1 VGKEARIGE
10 GGNVKDAVLFVQ
22 SLGRIFTAPLL
33 NSSPTETAN
42 CFAIK
47 AVASLHLPVLIALVI
62 TASMSSRKSVSRWTR
77 GRHGRSVIS

>member
-33 NSSPTETAN
+33 NSSPTET
-42 CFAIK
+42 
-47 AVASLHLPVLIALVI
+47 
-62 TASMSSRKSVSRWTR
+62 
-77 GRHGRSVIS
+77 